1 MMLFALPREVVFN
14 FLSEWLSLNDLSLL
28 DSALTERAARQCFRD
43 MLGEEQFVL
52 TQQHHG
58 VVRDPAGL
66 DFIFRRGVRV
76 QAIEVHGG
84 VDGYFNVPERAELF
98 LQHLE
103 LRGQSLKFCESR
115 WMPSEVLRG
124 MASARPA
131 LEEFKTCFRND
142 EDDQEDPEGD
152 ALFLLVVPAL
162 SRTLRKL
169 TLKGTDYEQH
179 SAASAAV
186 MFGGAKHT
194 LHDLNIESVDD
205 DAALAALCRSNN
217 QLRRLQVTTLCNAGN
232 EGLEAIAAGCPLLEH
247 LRIDSYGCLKG
258 WVADEVS
265 QGMLALAR
273 GLSHLKSFEYKCDG
287 YFPPAGLRALAQHCP
302 ELQEVSIANAFQL
315 DEGSVVQLCRLN
327 LRKLCLA
334 GAALLADSTV
344 AAIALH
350 CPQIQQLALWGMREA
365 TGEAYV
371 LLKGCSKLKNLSLQ
385 VPITESGAGAIA
397 DNCPELEVLMFTGS
411 AVCNDAAV
419 RVLLAGC
426 PKLRELN
433 VSYGNGEGPALAA
446 LGVTEGVQALIS
458 ERGISVGRAFLRGWF

>member
-1 MMLFALPREVVFN
+1 MMLFALPREMVFR
-14 FLSEWLSLNDLSLL
+14 FLSEWLSPNDLSLL
-28 DSALTERAARQCFRD
+28 DSALTERAARQCFLD
-43 MLGEEQFVL
+43 ILGDEQFVIS
-52 TQQHHG
+52 QQHYG
-58 VVRDPAGL
+58 VVSDPAGL

-186 MFGGAKHT
+186 MFAGAEHT
-194 LHDLNIESVDD
+194 LHELSIESVDD
-205 DAALAALCRSNN
+205 DAALAALCRCNN
-217 QLRRLQVTTLCNAGN
+217 QLRKLQVTTVCNAGN
-232 EGLEAIAAGCPLLEH
+232 EGLRAIAGCPLLQH
-247 LRIDSYGCLKG
+247 LRIDSYGAVILF
-258 WVADEVS
+258 AEVDDVS
-265 QGMLALAR
+265 PGMLALAR
-273 GLSHLKSFEYKCDG
+273 GLSHLQCFEYKCDG
-287 YFPPAGLRALAQHCP
+287 LFPPAGLRALARHCP
-302 ELQEVSIANAFQL
+302 QLQEVSIANALQL
-315 DEGSVVQLCRLN
+315 DEGSIVELCRSAAGA

-334 GAALLADSTV
+334 GAALLGDSAV
-344 AAIALH
+344 AAVALH
-350 CPQIQQLALWGMREA
+350 CPHIEQLALRGMREA
-365 TGEAYV
+365 TEEAYV
-371 LLKGCSKLKNLSLQ
+371 LLKGCSKLKSLSLQ
-385 VPITESGAGAIA
+385 VAITESGAAAIA
-397 DNCPELEVLMFTGS
+397 DNCPQLEVLTFAGS
-411 AVCNDAAV
+411 ACNDAAV
-419 RVLLAGC
+419 LVLLARC
-426 PKLRELN
+426 ARLRELN
-433 VSYGNGEGPALAA
+433 VCFGIKNGAEAA
-446 LGVTEGVQALIS
+446 LGVTEGVLALIR
-458 ERGISVGRAFLRGWF
+458 ERGISVGREPLSWF